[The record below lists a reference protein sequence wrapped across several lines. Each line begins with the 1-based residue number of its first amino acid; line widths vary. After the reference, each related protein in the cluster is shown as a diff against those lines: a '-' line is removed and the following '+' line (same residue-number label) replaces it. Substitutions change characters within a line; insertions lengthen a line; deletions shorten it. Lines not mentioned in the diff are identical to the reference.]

1 MGFSLFSDKPIY
13 IYIYTHCMFLY
24 YVHSWSSLF
33 QTLSDSFT
41 TWMNSNNL
49 SSDRRSK
56 PDPYGCLSQNCWPPN
71 VMIDRRVPHWNSDVV
86 VSFGTHNWRL
96 AAWFC
101 HYVPM
106 ICALTP
112 VCWWNPCNISPSFFP
127 MEKPEVIPVR
137 KLPFLGTSGK
147 GDILKEWTT
156 LW

>member
-1 MGFSLFSDKPIY
+1 MTHEYPLVCISSFCWHHWLDGQLLLGKEHFCGTIWPEPTWKFETDNTID
-13 IYIYTHCMFLY
+13 IYIYTVCYYIMFIM
-24 YVHSWSSLF
+24 VFS
-33 QTLSDSFT
+33 LSDSFT

-71 VMIDRRVPHWNSDVV
+71 VMVDRRVPHRNSDVV

-106 ICALTP
+106 MSID
-112 VCWWNPCNISPSFFP
+112 
-127 MEKPEVIPVR
+127 
-137 KLPFLGTSGK
+137 TSLLVK
-147 GDILKEWTT
+147 SA
-156 LW
+156 